1 MENEMETYLRQY
13 QAYMSNLID
22 QPSAVFN
29 TNYQTISG
37 RIKTIQILLIYLLIL
52 DQLQLR
58 EKLRKQLEYYFSR

>member
-37 RIKTIQILLIYLLIL
+37 RIKTIQISLIYLLIL

>member
-1 MENEMETYLRQY
+1 METYLRQY
-13 QAYMSNLID
+13 QAYMSNLTD

-37 RIKTIQILLIYLLIL
+37 KIKRIQILLIYLLIL
-52 DQLQLR
+52 DQSQLR

>member
-1 MENEMETYLRQY
+1 METYLRQY